1 MPHPQNHSGSVRIA
15 IIAEDLRLPL
25 DEGAKKATFCL
36 LESFPRVGVRGAI
49 FTRYKNP
56 YLKNR
61 YTLPANRL
69 LLGWQF
75 IHDLRQEAPDV
86 ILYIPSSSFT
96 MGAFVRAS
104 IIKVLSA
111 GKPLALLSTQY
122 RKLPASARYFRLRQS
137 IDLVLTQSPASEEVS
152 RSLGWKT
159 LLLHSGVDNTIFHPV
174 SEQYRCQLRSEYG
187 YMPDDHI
194 ILHVGHGNRRRNV
207 HSLSRFTDAGYKVIL
222 ITSTSTT
229 TDAELLSQLRASG
242 VFVIDTYQEHIQHYY
257 QIADC
262 YIFPVLDATAAID
275 IPLSV
280 LEAMAC
286 NLPVVTTRYGGLPAM
301 FQHGNGFYY
310 ADAEEDMLRMVK
322 YAIDMKN
329 CKTIE
334 MVAQYT
340 WDNFASSI
348 LNALWTIH
356 HQ

>member
-1 MPHPQNHSGSVRIA
+1 MHHTQTHTDSFRVA
-15 IIAEDLRLPL
+15 IITEDLRLPL

-36 LESFPRVGVRGAI
+36 LESFLKSDVRGVI
-49 FTRYKNP
+49 FTSYHNP
-56 YLKNR
+56 YLKQSHK
-61 YTLPANRL
+61 LPANKL

-75 IHDLRQEAPDV
+75 SHDLRREAPDV

-96 MGAFVRAS
+96 LGAFVRAS
-104 IIKVLSA
+104 IIKVLST

-122 RKLPASARYFRLRQS
+122 RKLPTSARYFGLYQS
-137 IDLVLTQSPASEEVS
+137 IDLVLTQSPASEEAS

-159 LLLHSGVDNTIFHPV
+159 LLLHSGVDNTIFLPV
-174 SEQYRCQLRSEYG
+174 SEQYRCQLRSESG
-187 YMPDDHI
+187 YLPDDRI

-207 HSLSRFTDAGYKVIL
+207 HYLSRFTDAGYKVIL

-229 TDAELLSQLRASG
+229 TDTRLLSQLRASG

-262 YIFPVLDATAAID
+262 YLFPVLDATAAID

-310 ADAEEDMLRMVK
+310 ADTEEDMLRMVK
-322 YAIDMKN
+322 YAIEMKN

-334 MVAQYT
+334 MIAQYT

-348 LNALWTIH
+348 LNALWTIR